1 MKVLKFHGIQP
12 IYKSQ
17 KVEQINFSP
26 LVALKRFIYYWPE
39 INRKSMSH
47 PKKGISYQNQK
58 QEMRVF
64 EKKNNLFIIY
74 CFWKWLETNDRIK
87 LNLGPDILDVL
98 DVLETSWSHYIWN
111 LPNKDNILDDFASK
125 NNSPLT

>member
-1 MKVLKFHGIQP
+1 
-12 IYKSQ
+12 
-17 KVEQINFSP
+17 
-26 LVALKRFIYYWPE
+26 
-39 INRKSMSH
+39 MSH
-47 PKKGISYQNQK
+47 PKKGISYQNQR